1 MKGKLKREK
10 YFRRKRRT
18 RAKVKGTNKRP
29 RLSVYRSNR
38 YIFAQLID
46 DEKGATLISV
56 SEKDIRLKRKLSGR
70 GSKDKKPQSKVD
82 RAMQVGMILAEKAL
96 KNKIKSVVFDKGGY
110 KYHGRVK
117 QVAEGARKGG
127 LNL

>member
-1 MKGKLKREK
+1 MKGGLKRQK
-10 YFRRKRRT
+10 HLKRKRRT
-18 RAKVKGTNKRP
+18 RAKVKGTSKRP

-46 DEKGATLISV
+46 DEKGTTLVSV
-56 SEKDIRLKRKLSGR
+56 SEKEGKTKTT
-70 GSKDKKPQSKVD
+70 SKKMEK
-82 RAMQVGMILAEKAL
+82 AGQVGEKLAEKAL
-96 KNKIKSVVFDKGGY
+96 KMKIKTVVFDKGGY

-127 LNL
+127 LKL